1 MALALRARQGRG
13 TRTLLR
19 PQRCHPAPRRCCASR
34 QAVRTAHTWTTAR
47 VRSEFLA
54 FFAARG
60 HQQLPSSSLV
70 PSTDPS
76 LLFTNAGMVQV
87 RCPSLPPS
95 RLS

>member
-1 MALALRARQGRG
+1 M
-13 TRTLLR
+13 
-19 PQRCHPAPRRCCASR
+19 
-34 QAVRTAHTWTTAR
+34 
-47 VRSEFLA
+47 RSEFLA

-87 RCPSLPPS
+87 RCPPSLPPS

>member
-13 TRTLLR
+13 ARTLL
-19 PQRCHPAPRRCCASR
+19 PQSCHGPRRCCASR

-87 RCPSLPPS
+87 RPPPS
-95 RLS
+95 PIPRLG